1 MFTLFKTYSTNSSIG
16 IQMFYTRN
24 LQLYKMKF
32 KTITALLFILSL
44 STSTKA
50 QSYNDNKISMSNYL
64 KRMYN
69 NTPFEGV
76 KVLESAE
83 GNFFISVISLD
94 KAKYTSQSTMMRVAQ
109 VKAQSQANTFFN
121 GSTISSD
128 FIISTTEEKQKD
140 SAKTKTTIQTI
151 EVIRENSMGF
161 VKAMEL
167 LTNFDIE
174 EDKRMVFIYYK
185 ELDSKSK

>member
-1 MFTLFKTYSTNSSIG
+1 MKAIPFLSFLFFLIITFNS
-16 IQMFYTRN
+16 
-24 LQLYKMKF
+24 
-32 KTITALLFILSL
+32 
-44 STSTKA
+44 KA
-50 QSYNDNKISMSNYL
+50 QSYNDDKTTMANYL

-69 NTPFEGV
+69 ATPFEGV

-83 GNFFISVISLD
+83 GNFFISVISLE

-128 FIISTTEEKQKD
+128 FIIKTTEEKQKD
-140 SAKTKTTIQTI
+140 SANTKTTLETI
-151 EVIRENSMGF
+151 ETIRENSIGF

-174 EDKRMVFIYYK
+174 DGKRMVFIYYK
-185 ELDSKSK
+185 ELEAK

>member
-1 MFTLFKTYSTNSSIG
+1 MKNFIIHFGAFLFLFFSSSRVYS
-16 IQMFYTRN
+16 
-24 LQLYKMKF
+24 
-32 KTITALLFILSL
+32 
-44 STSTKA
+44 
-50 QSYNDNKISMSNYL
+50 QSYNDEKTSMANYL

-83 GNFFISVISLD
+83 GNFFISVISLE

-121 GSTISSD
+121 GSTISSEL
-128 FIISTTEEKQKD
+128 IIKTTEEKPKELT
-140 SAKTKTTIQTI
+140 STKSPIETI
-151 EVIRENSMGF
+151 ETIRENSIGF
-161 VKAMEL
+161 VKSMEL

-174 EDKRMVFIYYK
+174 DGKRMVLVYYK
-185 ELDSKSK
+185 KLETKK

>member
-1 MFTLFKTYSTNSSIG
+1 MKAIKLISVLFLVSIAFNS
-16 IQMFYTRN
+16 N
-24 LQLYKMKF
+24 
-32 KTITALLFILSL
+32 
-44 STSTKA
+44 A
-50 QSYNDNKISMSNYL
+50 QSYSDDKTTMANYL

-69 NTPFEGV
+69 ATPFEGV

-83 GNFFISVISLD
+83 GNFFISVISLE

-128 FIISTTEEKQKD
+128 FIIKTTEEKQKD
-140 SAKTKTTIQTI
+140 SANTKTTLETI
-151 EVIRENSMGF
+151 ETIRENSIGF

-174 EDKRMVFIYYK
+174 EGKRMVFIYYK
-185 ELDSKSK
+185 ELEAKK

>member
-1 MFTLFKTYSTNSSIG
+1 MKNNILQFYSI
-16 IQMFYTRN
+16 IF
-24 LQLYKMKF
+24 
-32 KTITALLFILSL
+32 LFIATPKVYS
-44 STSTKA
+44 
-50 QSYNDNKISMSNYL
+50 QSYNDDKTSMANYL

-83 GNFFISVISLD
+83 GNFFISVISLE
-94 KAKYTSQSTMMRVAQ
+94 KAKYTSESTMMRVAQ

-128 FIISTTEEKQKD
+128 FIIKTTEEKQKD
-140 SAKTKTTIQTI
+140 SANTKTTIETI
-151 EVIRENSMGF
+151 ETIRENSIGF

-174 EDKRMVFIYYK
+174 DGKRMVFIYYK
-185 ELDSKSK
+185 ELEAKK

>member
-1 MFTLFKTYSTNSSIG
+1 MKNNILQFCSIIFLLIAIPKVYS
-16 IQMFYTRN
+16 
-24 LQLYKMKF
+24 
-32 KTITALLFILSL
+32 
-44 STSTKA
+44 
-50 QSYNDNKISMSNYL
+50 QSYNDDKTSMANYL

-83 GNFFISVISLD
+83 GNYFISVISLE

-128 FIISTTEEKQKD
+128 FIIKTTEEKQKD
-140 SAKTKTTIQTI
+140 SANTKTTIETI
-151 EVIRENSMGF
+151 EAIRENSIGF

-174 EDKRMVFIYYK
+174 DGKRMVFIYYK
-185 ELDSKSK
+185 ELEEKK